1 MGRLTLQ
8 FFLWL
13 ISSIAITIATGIY
26 LWSKD
31 DDLTCTAPNYL
42 SDRSIKAN
50 WVVVSKR
57 YDDVLKI
64 FFTLAIV
71 DVVRQFIMI
80 VAVLK
85 RSPGLAMIYQL
96 LVLNDVLGF
105 GAIFVLHAF
114 RFDLAGKICAGDY
127 DYDKVSYPYN
137 GSYLL
142 SKGAYLKGLV
152 YWIWIGG
159 FLLCTLSTCFALL
172 QFRPLLHSL
181 IGRIVGAWKS
191 ISIVSRMKQANQK
204 DLLNY

>member
-1 MGRLTLQ
+1 M
-8 FFLWL
+8 
-13 ISSIAITIATGIY
+13 
-26 LWSKD
+26 
-31 DDLTCTAPNYL
+31 
-42 SDRSIKAN
+42 
-50 WVVVSKR
+50 
-57 YDDVLKI
+57 KI
-64 FFTLAIV
+64 FFSVALV
-71 DVVRQFIMI
+71 DVFRSFVMI
-80 VAVLK
+80 VAAL
-85 RSPGLAMIYQL
+85 RQSAALATLYQA
-96 LVLNDVLGF
+96 LVINDVLGF

-172 QFRPLLHSL
+172 QFKPLLNSL

-191 ISIVSRMKQANQK
+191 VSIVSRMEQANQK